1 VTSEECQKE
10 IFYFEKMEADDY
22 RNDPLLAE
30 ACHQD
35 VIDYCDDVEPGADLV
50 VPNLSALT
58 LWAVFSGRTLPGCCG
73 DGKSLF
79 DLPRH
84 CCACPAL
91 YRLMA
96 IGTRGVCCST

>member
-35 VIDYCDDVEPGADLV
+35 VIDYCDDVEPGAV
-50 VPNLSALT
+50 
-58 LWAVFSGRTLPGCCG
+58 
-73 DGKSLF
+73 
-79 DLPRH
+79 
-84 CCACPAL
+84 
-91 YRLMA
+91 
-96 IGTRGVCCST
+96 RGVL